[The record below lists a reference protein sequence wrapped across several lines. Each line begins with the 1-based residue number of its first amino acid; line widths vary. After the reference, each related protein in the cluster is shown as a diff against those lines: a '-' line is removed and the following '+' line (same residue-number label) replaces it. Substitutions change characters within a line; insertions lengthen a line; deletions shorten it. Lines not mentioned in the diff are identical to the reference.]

1 MVVSYLTDISDPTR
15 DLHAGAT
22 PELRD
27 GAGAAVPPLAREVG
41 PAYAAPLSVSGELG
55 PALRAWRERLTP
67 EGAGVPAT
75 GPRRTP
81 GLRRRELA
89 ILAGV
94 SPDYITQLEQGRAST
109 PSAQVLIALSRTL
122 QLSETEQEHLFRLAR
137 QPAPS
142 NQRPGASLPAE
153 VMRLINQL
161 EASPAA
167 VYDALWSPVTWNPL
181 WSAVHG
187 DVQSRPNAE
196 RNLVWRTFNDLGT
209 RLVRTNSDTA
219 AFEERLVGDLRLTS
233 SRYQRDPG
241 LTSLLDDLTQRSRRF
256 RRLWDSRSVDVY
268 DNERKTIKH
277 PSVGTITVTCNVL
290 LTRRSDLR
298 VIVYTPETGTS
309 LGRLKELRAAITDA

>member
-1 MVVSYLTDISDPTR
+1 
-15 DLHAGAT
+15 
-22 PELRD
+22 
-27 GAGAAVPPLAREVG
+27 
-41 PAYAAPLSVSGELG
+41 
-55 PALRAWRERLTP
+55 LRAWRERLTP

-142 NQRPGASLPAE
+142 NQRPGASLAAE

-209 RLVRTNSDTA
+209 RLMRTNSDTA

-233 SRYQRDPG
+233 SQYQCDPG

-277 PSVGTITVTCNVL
+277 PSVGTISVTCNVL